1 MKRNE
6 VLSGTFESSRALL
19 RQEPK
24 SIKLR
29 FKVVKNILKRLRK

>member
-1 MKRNE
+1 MNRKE
-6 VLSGTFESSRALL
+6 VLSGTFESSRIIL

-29 FKVVKNILKRLRK
+29 FRVVKNILKRLRK